1 MTKYHVLN
9 LGAGVQSTALF
20 LLAREPDPKV
30 RFDLAIFAD
39 TGEEPSAVYKH
50 LDHLRSLGSPEIWVR
65 SAGSLG
71 DDLIHGRNS
80 TGQRFAS
87 IPAFTK
93 DASGKVGIVRRQC
106 TKEYKI
112 EVVNKAIRRELLGLK
127 PRQRIPKDVVIHQ
140 YFGISTDEAGRAE
153 RAKKRFEGVRH
164 TVPMYPLIEMGWS
177 RQDCLAY
184 LRDRLPH
191 EVPKS
196 SCVFCPYRT
205 NQSWLN
211 LQRTDPEGWMRA
223 VEIDAALRDEG
234 SIVTRG
240 FRQELFVHRSCIPL
254 AVIDF
259 TALCPNTL
267 DPMSTGECH
276 GMCGN

>member
-1 MTKYHVLN
+1 MREYHVLN

-20 LLAREPDPKV
+20 LLARDPDPKV

-39 TGEEPSAVYKH
+39 TGEEPSAVYAH
-50 LDHLRSLGSPEIWVR
+50 LEYLRALGSPEIWVR

-93 DASGKVGIVRRQC
+93 DAAGKVGIVRRQC

-112 EVVNKAIRRELLGLK
+112 EVVNKAIRRDLLGLK
-127 PRQRIPKDVVIHQ
+127 PRQRIPKDTTIYQ
-140 YFGISTDEAGRAE
+140 YFGISTDEAARAE
-153 RAKKRFEGVRH
+153 RAKRRFEGVKH
-164 TVPMYPLIEMGWS
+164 TVPVYPLIEMGWS
-177 RQDCLAY
+177 RKDCISY
-184 LRDRLPH
+184 LRERLPH

-205 NQSWLN
+205 NQSWLH
-211 LQRTDPEGWMRA
+211 LKRTDPDGWNRA

-234 SIVTRG
+234 SLVTRG
-240 FRQELFVHRSCIPL
+240 FRQELFAHRSCVPL

-259 TALCPNTL
+259 EALAPNAL
-267 DPMSTGECH
+267 DPMATGECH

>member
-1 MTKYHVLN
+1 MREYHVLN

-20 LLAREPDPKV
+20 LLARDPDPKV

-39 TGEEPSAVYKH
+39 TGEEPSAVYAH
-50 LDHLRSLGSPEIWVR
+50 LEYLRALGSPEIWVR

-93 DASGKVGIVRRQC
+93 DAAGKVGIVRRQC

-127 PRQRIPKDVVIHQ
+127 PRQRIPKDTTIYQ
-140 YFGISTDEAGRAE
+140 YFGISTDEVARAE
-153 RAKKRFEGVRH
+153 RAKRRFEGVKH
-164 TVPMYPLIEMGWS
+164 TVPVYPLIEMGWS
-177 RQDCLAY
+177 RKDCISY
-184 LRDRLPH
+184 LRERLPH

-205 NQSWLN
+205 NQSWLH
-211 LQRTDPEGWMRA
+211 LKRTDPDGWNRA

-234 SIVTRG
+234 SLVTRG
-240 FRQELFVHRSCIPL
+240 FRQELFAHRSCVPL

-259 TALCPNTL
+259 EALAPNAL
-267 DPMSTGECH
+267 DPMATGECH